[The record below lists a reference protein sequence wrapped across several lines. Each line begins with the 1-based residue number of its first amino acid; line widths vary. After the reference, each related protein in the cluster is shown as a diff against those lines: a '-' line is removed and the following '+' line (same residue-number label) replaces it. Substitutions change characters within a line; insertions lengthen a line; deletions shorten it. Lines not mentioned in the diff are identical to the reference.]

1 MLAGYTYV
9 HRQIV
14 LRAHDENVN
23 KIINHNL
30 YVGIFIVTSFYK
42 PADPSQGRSETVKSN
57 SIGQV
62 MVGSN
67 TMAHISTNPASSS
80 TR

>member
-1 MLAGYTYV
+1 MLM
-9 HRQIV
+9 QKK
-14 LRAHDENVN
+14 LNVI
-23 KIINHNL
+23 KYIIIIFLWDTDGKNYL
-30 YVGIFIVTSFYK
+30 YI
-42 PADPSQGRSETVKSN
+42 PADPSQVESKTLKSN

-67 TMAHISTNPASSS
+67 TTAHISNPSVSL